1 MPVVLACLPALLDT
15 FGAAGSLRR
24 TREMKERVEATI
36 GGQNQISLP
45 AASLKKLGWQE
56 GDRLVVSVVGD
67 DALVLTRRPKSWRER
82 FSGQMGDVWGDH
94 EDNMRYLDEERA
106 T

>member
-1 MPVVLACLPALLDT
+1 
-15 FGAAGSLRR
+15 
-24 TREMKERVEATI
+24 MKQRVEITI
-36 GGQNQISLP
+36 SGENQISLP
-45 AASLKKLGWQE
+45 AASLKELGWQE
-56 GDRLVVSVVGD
+56 GDRLVVSVVGH

-106 T
+106 TWNERFPDPSAEIKPAGARPC